1 MLQENELDALEEF
14 TGLNEAIKDF
24 NFWHGSALLY
34 VDIEKRHFSTIV
46 FHDEEEVSKARL
58 IKNLYGVITKDEKTE
73 KYIGSRR
80 KQYISEFVSLMVEGF
95 NTEEAKYELAA
106 KYPYGSI

>member
-1 MLQENELDALEEF
+1 MLQENELDQVERF
-14 TGLNEAIKDF
+14 IGLNEVIKDF

-34 VDIEKRHFSTIV
+34 VDIEEKHFNTIV
-46 FHDEEEVSKARL
+46 FYDKNEVLKAML
-58 IKNLYGVITKDEKTE
+58 LENLFGVITKDEKTE

-80 KQYISEFVSLMVEGF
+80 KQYIFEFVSLMMEGY
-95 NTEEAKYELAA
+95 NKEQAEHELAS